1 MNDITTKGKKTN
13 RKAKGKTQ
21 AASMSV
27 PQSATKEQI
36 LRSALN
42 VAVTGGSFIDTR
54 IFCFS
59 RRTHDG
65 IVDRVRPV
73 YANSDT
79 LKIAS
84 GFFLSSLGG
93 GWKEQIDSQ
102 PSTDCYEYDS
112 DSDLELEDCEDAV
125 PNDDLGEL
133 AAPEEPFPEHIND
146 AAESEPRDGVKT
158 EDTSTLAP
166 ESSSILQVDRGTGSG
181 RSRTQTLFIKN
192 VAYATLRAL
201 TFYVMTGALEFS
213 ALSSEG
219 KAPPVVGK
227 GDLYDPPLCSPKSM
241 YRFAEMCGITELQE
255 LALKDITAK
264 LSSKNIL
271 AELFSTFT
279 SWYPDVQKSELDFF
293 SKKFRSSPEV
303 LNGLSRWTN
312 KMARG
317 DLPHGGDILASLFQQ
332 MAVPVDLEPPKPK
345 CPKGHIRTSKDV
357 QVYCNSCGTYYYTL
371 EAWGTSAQMETF
383 REEEREGRMTVVL
396 GGKVLVI
403 DVELSVNR
411 SDPDCPMVTV
421 AGLKTSY
428 AIPNTA
434 SGSTTQG
441 SLSLDGFLADRL
453 QAFLTEVQKEPEEQ
467 DCLRAERFGRLFSE
481 DLIYLMQL
489 DQLALNEGDGGL
501 RWFSDIDALAQE
513 TEKFAIME
521 AEAIV
526 GCISRAFTHVAPSLF
541 NWRIHIVF
549 DTCLAASLSSPTT
562 NMPPP
567 FTCVSLTTGDVDDG
581 GHPYLG
587 PRFHRRWATLWHN
600 YEPVANAGDRACGQS
615 SEWDVTYR
623 QHANDGIR
631 VPELARSIERYT
643 TLYTSPTRAHPQ
655 LYLRLTAPDEPGFIL
670 EKVPV
675 HTLKEIWGILEIV
688 KEQCWLNEIISAYTW
703 TPEGLNIG
711 EGLGED
717 IDDPEATQDDL
728 QAILKGMV
736 EISVAFDP
744 SRPRGV
750 ALDVSGAMGA
760 DLNSD
765 VLEEYLWWPDTA
777 LAADFGGES
786 FSRAL
791 ARFRASSHPDI
802 EKGLQELA
810 SVWELALGD
819 LAKDHAKRLVDFKVM
834 RA

>member
-1 MNDITTKGKKTN
+1 MPSPSLLSPQQSLSREQVLHTAL
-13 RKAKGKTQ
+13 KA
-21 AASMSV
+21 S
-27 PQSATKEQI
+27 I
-36 LRSALN
+36 
-42 VAVTGGSFIDTR
+42 VAGGDFIDTQ
-54 IFCFS
+54 IYCFS

-65 IVDRVRPV
+65 LVNRPRPIQ
-73 YANSDT
+73 ANSYL
-79 LKIAS
+79 LKATS
-84 GFFLSSLGG
+84 SFFVSSLGG
-93 GWKEQIDSQ
+93 DWKAETLDQQS
-102 PSTDCYEYDS
+102 STDCYEYDS
-112 DSDLELEDCEDAV
+112 DSDIEDDTENEVAY
-125 PNDDLGEL
+125 DDTGASQGHPASQEGPEKTTIEYSPGDGDRPGEV
-133 AAPEEPFPEHIND
+133 
-146 AAESEPRDGVKT
+146 SSQS
-158 EDTSTLAP
+158 DTSQAP
-166 ESSSILQVDRGTGSG
+166 ESSDSNTAIEAKAPVAG
-181 RSRTQTLFIKN
+181 RRKTIFIKN
-192 VAYATLRAL
+192 VAYNTMLAFV
-201 TFYVMTGALEFS
+201 FYAMTGEIEFS
-213 ALSSEG
+213 PIRSQNARRDANNATKSYES
-219 KAPPVVGK
+219 PR
-227 GDLYDPPLCSPKSM
+227 CSPKSM
-241 YRFAEMCGITELQE
+241 YRLAEMYGIPDLQA
-255 LALKDITAK
+255 LASKGLATK
-264 LSSKNIL
+264 LSATNIL

-279 SWYPDVQKSELDFF
+279 VWYPEVQKLELDFLV
-293 SKKFRSSPEV
+293 SNCWASTEV
-303 LNGLSRWTN
+303 MNTIPIWMD
-312 KMARG
+312 KVARG
-317 DLPHGGDILASLFQQ
+317 NLPNSGAMMTSLLQLQLASV
-332 MAVPVDLEPPKPK
+332 AK
-345 CPKGHIRTSKDV
+345 CPNGHVRASKQIHV
-357 QVYCNSCGTYYYTL
+357 KHQRNTYGQFTVFL
-371 EAWGTSAQMETF
+371 QAWGTSAQMETF

-513 TEKFAIME
+513 TEKFAMME

-567 FTCVSLTTGDVDDG
+567 FTCVSLTTGNLDDG
-581 GHPYLG
+581 RLPYLG

-631 VPELARSIERYT
+631 VRELVRSITNPISPERYT
-643 TLYTSPTRAHPQ
+643 TLYTSPTGAHPQ
-655 LYLRLTAPDEPGFIL
+655 LHLRLTAPDEPGFIL

-717 IDDPEATQDDL
+717 IDDSEATQDDL

-750 ALDVSGAMGA
+750 TLDVSGAMGA

-777 LAADFGGES
+777 LAADLWGES

-791 ARFRASSHPDI
+791 ARFRPSSHPDI